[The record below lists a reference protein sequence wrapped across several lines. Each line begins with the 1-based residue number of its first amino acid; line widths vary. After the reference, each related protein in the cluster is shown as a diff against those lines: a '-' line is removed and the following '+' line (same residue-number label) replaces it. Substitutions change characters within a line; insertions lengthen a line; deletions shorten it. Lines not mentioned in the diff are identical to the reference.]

1 MTSHRRSR
9 SLRRSYSRLFL
20 LILLLTGVSVVPA
33 ISPAEQT
40 GVTLVGR
47 VVFRGIVPPP
57 EVVTVTRD
65 PETCG
70 VTKMLQPL
78 AVQSRTNG
86 VLNAVVSIE
95 GVRLPPPVDP
105 LNPPEARET
114 TAIAND
120 HCAFGPHVEAT
131 SVGNAIQ
138 VGNHDPILHNTHITI
153 DSRTFFNVAMVS
165 GGKPVRKVVKRPGI
179 FYLRCDVHR
188 FMQGYVVAFDHPY
201 YSVTQASG
209 DFRIVG
215 VSPGR
220 HKLTVWH
227 ESLGT
232 LQREITVPTE
242 RGAPLTIEFP

>member
-1 MTSHRRSR
+1 
-9 SLRRSYSRLFL
+9 
-20 LILLLTGVSVVPA
+20 
-33 ISPAEQT
+33 
-40 GVTLVGR
+40 
-47 VVFRGIVPPP
+47 
-57 EVVTVTRD
+57 
-65 PETCG
+65 
-70 VTKMLQPL
+70 MLQPL

-95 GVRLPPPVDP
+95 GVRLPPPADQP
-105 LNPPEARET
+105 NPPSLTEPT
-114 TAIAND
+114 MIANNN
-120 HCAFGPHVEAT
+120 CAFGPHVEAT

-153 DSRTFFNVAMVS
+153 DGRTFFNVAMVS
-165 GGKPVRKVVKRPGI
+165 GGKPVRKVVKRPGL

-215 VSPGR
+215 VPPGR

-242 RGAPLTIEFP
+242 GGVPLTIEFP